1 MDADLTVMIL
11 VLFIVAV
18 NRHSLIFL
26 CAFALSEIPHLLD
39 TNPVYDNIIV
49 ACSFAITAFLCSK
62 IKYELQMSLIC
73 YSVLFWFSAFDY
85 FLFPHKTYFYVIFP
99 YVIKLID
106 IYVIYHLINNKEKA
120 YNGISSSHWRPFY

>member
-1 MDADLTVMIL
+1 MSADSIVLVVIL
-11 VLFIVAV
+11 AATII

-26 CAFALSEIPHLLD
+26 CAFTLNEFLFEISELGFPYAIL
-39 TNPVYDNIIV
+39 T
-49 ACSFAITAFLCSK
+49 ACSFAVTAFLCGK

-73 YSVLFWFSAFDY
+73 YSVSFWFLSLDY

-106 IYVIYHLINNKEKA
+106 IYVIYHLINNKERA
-120 YNGISSSHWRPFY
+120 YNGISSSHWLPFY